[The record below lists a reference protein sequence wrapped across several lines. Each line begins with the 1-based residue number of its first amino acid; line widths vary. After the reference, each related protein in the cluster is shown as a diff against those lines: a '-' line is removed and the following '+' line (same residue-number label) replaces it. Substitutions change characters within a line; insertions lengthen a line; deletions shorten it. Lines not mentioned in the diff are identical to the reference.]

1 MLSPFYFG
9 FSFRAETGKNVNFFD
24 FSTVS
29 DIFTLETGGTFR
41 YNDWVYAKTHIVNHS
56 MRGFDYMSA
65 SSKKKLRK
73 EQQAAAMTERQQQ
86 ERKEAKKL
94 KRNTIIF
101 VTVIGLVLLAFVGIL
116 VYQWITSNG
125 IFEKATTA
133 ATVNGTEI
141 NSVEM
146 NYYYVDTALEQC
158 DQLYSYASYFGGD
171 LSVMGLDTSKPL
183 SEQEYAE
190 GQTWAE
196 YIMDLAIE
204 NAQHDYTLAAA
215 AKKAGYKLS
224 EEDQETLKTYSKNM
238 DSNAKALGYESA
250 DQLLAQQYGH
260 GAEKDTYLAYLK
272 RGMIANGYYNEY
284 SDSLTFDD
292 AAIRERDEKNPTH
305 YNSYDYSYYYVSYS
319 NYLEGGTE
327 NDEGE
332 TEYTAEQENAARA
345 KAKEIADQL
354 ATATS
359 LEELDAAV
367 KELEVKGAKNQKLT
381 TAHNTLYSKI
391 TASHQ
396 EWVAAEDRQEG
407 DITVIENKATAE
419 EGEEALINGYYVLCY
434 EGKSTNDLSKMSGVR
449 HLLVEFETEEETE
462 EDHEGHDHE
471 AETEPTEEVT
481 DPTEEIIPETS
492 EATAEEVTE
501 PTVETTEPTET
512 EGEEETETEGEE
524 ETETEGETE
533 EESVSE
539 EVKKAALEEAERLLA
554 EWKAGDATEDSFAKL
569 VTDYTDDTASAETGG
584 LYENIHAGSNY
595 VESFLA
601 WAIDPARQVGDVE
614 IVETEYGY
622 HIMYFVGWEDL
633 TYRDQLILDE
643 LKTEAFDTWY
653 NGLIEAKPA
662 KKGNTKYVLKE
673 LKLSDFGY

>member
-1 MLSPFYFG
+1 
-9 FSFRAETGKNVNFFD
+9 
-24 FSTVS
+24 
-29 DIFTLETGGTFR
+29 
-41 YNDWVYAKTHIVNHS
+41 
-56 MRGFDYMSA
+56 MSA

-146 NYYYVDTALEQC
+146 NYYYVDTALEQA

-171 LSVMGLDTSKPL
+171 LSVMGLDTSTPL
-183 SEQEYAE
+183 NEQEYYD
-190 GQTWAE
+190 GQTWAD
-196 YIMDLAIE
+196 YIMELALE
-204 NAQHDYTLAAA
+204 NAQHDYALAAA
-215 AKKAGYKLS
+215 AKKAGYTLS
-224 EEDQETLKTYSKNM
+224 DEDQETLNTYSKNM
-238 DSNAKALGYESA
+238 DANAKALGYESA

-272 RGMIANGYYNEY
+272 RGMIASGYYNEY
-284 SDSLTFDD
+284 SDSLSFDET
-292 AAIRERDEKNPTH
+292 AIRERDELNPMN
-305 YNSYDYSYYYVSYS
+305 YNSYDYAYYYVSYS
-319 NYLEGGTE
+319 DYLEGGTE

-332 TEYTAEQENAARA
+332 VEYSADEENAARA

-359 LEELDAAV
+359 LEELEAAV
-367 KELEVKGAKNQKLT
+367 AELEVDGETGETVTHSHK
-381 TAHNTLYSKI
+381 TLYTSVI
-391 TASHQ
+391 AAHQ
-396 EWVAAEDRQEG
+396 EWIAAEERQEG
-407 DITVIENKATAE
+407 DITVIENKSSTTE
-419 EGEEALINGYYVLCY
+419 DDEEALINGYYVVCY
-434 EGKSTNDLSKMSGVR
+434 ESMSTNDLSKMSGVR
-449 HLLVEFETEEETE
+449 HLLIEFETEEDTEEETE
-462 EDHEGHDHE
+462 EEPEDTDETVEESSEPTEETVDPT
-471 AETEPTEEVT
+471 AETEELIEETTEPTEE
-481 DPTEEIIPETS
+481 PTEEVI
-492 EATAEEVTE
+492 
-501 PTVETTEPTET
+501 EPTET
-512 EGEEETETEGEE
+512 EGEGEE
-524 ETETEGETE
+524 ETESESET

-539 EVKKAALEEAERLLA
+539 AVRQAALAEAERLLA
-554 EWKAGDATEDSFAKL
+554 EWQAGDATEDSFAEL
-569 VTDYTDDTASAETGG
+569 VADYTDDTASAETGG
-584 LYENIHAGSNY
+584 LYENIHAGSDY
-595 VESFLA
+595 VEAFLA

-673 LKLSDFGY
+673 MLLSDFGY

>member
-1 MLSPFYFG
+1 MLSPFFI
-9 FSFRAETGKNVNFFD
+9 EIENFFQ
-24 FSTVS
+24 FSLFS
-29 DIFTLETGGTFR
+29 RRIILETGGSFR
-41 YNDWVYAKTHIVNHS
+41 YNDWVYANTHIVNHS

-86 ERKEAKKL
+86 EQKEAKKL

-158 DQLYSYASYFGGD
+158 NQLYSYASYFGGD
-171 LSVMGLDTSKPL
+171 LSTMGLDTSKPL
-183 SEQEYAE
+183 SKQVYNEES
-190 GQTWAE
+190 GQTWAD
-196 YIMDLAIE
+196 YILELAID
-204 NAQHDYTLAAA
+204 NAQHDYALAAA
-215 AKKAGYKLS
+215 AKKAGYELS
-224 EEDQETLKTYSKNM
+224 DEDQQTLKTYSKNM
-238 DSNAKALGYESA
+238 DANAKALGYESA
-250 DQLLAQQYGH
+250 DQLLAQQYGN

-284 SDSLTFDD
+284 SDSLSFDD
-292 AAIRERDEKNPTH
+292 AAIRERDEKNPLN
-305 YNSYDYSYYYVSYS
+305 YNSYDYSYYYVNYS

-332 TEYTAEQENAARA
+332 TEYSADEENAARA

-354 ATATS
+354 ATAGS
-359 LEELDAAV
+359 LDELDAAV
-367 KELEVKGAKNQKLT
+367 KELEVNGAKNQKLT
-381 TAHNTLYSKI
+381 TAHKTLYTKI

-407 DITVIENKATAE
+407 DITVIENKSTAA

-434 EGKSTNDLSKMSGVR
+434 EGMSTNDLGKMSSVR
-449 HLLVEFETEEETE
+449 HLLVEFETEEEDETE
-462 EDHEGHDHE
+462 EDHEGHDH
-471 AETEPTEEVT
+471 AEESEPTEVT
-481 DPTEEIIPETS
+481 ESTEETT
-492 EATAEEVTE
+492 EATQAATEEVTE
-501 PTVETTEPTET
+501 PVEEVTEPTET
-512 EGEEETETEGEE
+512 EGEEQTETEGEE
-524 ETETEGETE
+524 ATEPETETEE
-533 EESVSE
+533 EGVSE
-539 EVKKAALEEAERLLA
+539 EVRQAALAEAERLLA
-554 EWKAGDATEDSFAKL
+554 EWKNGDATEDSFAAL
-569 VTDYTDDTASAETGG
+569 VTDNTDDTASAETGG
-584 LYENIHAGSNY
+584 LYENIHAGSDY
-595 VESFLA
+595 VEAFLA

-622 HIMYFVGWEDL
+622 HIMYFVGWEEL

-643 LKTEAFDTWY
+643 LKNEAFETWY

-673 LKLSDFGY
+673 MLLSDFGY